1 MVRDAAR
8 RICGHKRRAQH
19 LAQTR
24 RSVFLV
30 AVMTVAVVAMTVAVV
45 AMVVVLVC
53 GRWQEVRR
61 HTTMCKAV
69 FDRST
74 HLRQVHCKLAF
85 PTAAATYA
93 LV

>member
-53 GRWQEVRR
+53 GR
-61 HTTMCKAV
+61 
-69 FDRST
+69 
-74 HLRQVHCKLAF
+74 
-85 PTAAATYA
+85 
-93 LV
+93 